1 MYKLSLLFFK
11 SLFMKIFLYLL
22 LLISFISC
30 GSVADNNATKLND
43 KINETLFAL
52 KGYQPIDPIS
62 INDTKIEQDSIID
75 YFPNE
80 AARVAVGTV
89 NKNGTITF
97 GPGTVAVSGESY
109 TVIIDYIKYHTTSI
123 PAQYSYEQQYISD
136 RTEIEE
142 TLQTQFGIIKSHKN
156 LSVSAAKD
164 STKSFTGNKQKIK
177 IPVYVGVGLRIQANI
192 TVLKDSLG
200 LNLGSLYNLGVAAS
214 QNQINGTLIIQ
225 TLGISGKQI
234 SSAIPIPDKINESTI
249 QNAII
254 ALATIK
260 SKLYD
265 TDTSI
270 KAHVVGFGL
279 PFNMN
284 GAKDLI
290 EATLHSNPPTVSKK
304 KKGSLAFEEYILP
317 EL

>member
-1 MYKLSLLFFK
+1 MK
-11 SLFMKIFLYLL
+11 SLIYFFFI
-22 LLISFISC
+22 ISFISC
-30 GSVADNNATKLND
+30 NSLKDNNANKVND

-62 INDTKIEQDSIID
+62 INDSEIKTDSIIN

-97 GPGTVAVSGESY
+97 GPGTIAVSGESY

-123 PAQYSYEQQYISD
+123 PAHYSYEQQNTAD
-136 RTEIEE
+136 KTQIEE
-142 TLQTQFGIIKSHKN
+142 TLQTQFGTIKSQ
-156 LSVSAAKD
+156 
-164 STKSFTGNKQKIK
+164 KSINFNTQLDTSQLFTGNKQKIK

-254 ALATIK
+254 SLATIK

-265 TDTSI
+265 NDTSI

-290 EATLHSNPPTVSKK
+290 EATLHSNPPKVSSKTK
-304 KKGSLAFEEYILP
+304 SGLTFEEYLLP
-317 EL
+317 ELN

>member
-1 MYKLSLLFFK
+1 MKNFILFLLS
-11 SLFMKIFLYLL
+11 
-22 LLISFISC
+22 ISIISC
-30 GSVADNNATKLND
+30 TSINDNKASKLND
-43 KINETLFAL
+43 KINESLFAL

-62 INDTKIEQDSIID
+62 INDSKIKTDTIIN

-97 GPGTVAVSGESY
+97 GPATIAVSGQSY

-123 PAQYSYEQQYISD
+123 PARYSYQQQYGSEKTD
-136 RTEIEE
+136 IEE
-142 TLQTQFGIIKSHKN
+142 TLETQFGIIKSQK
-156 LSVSAAKD
+156 SFKITYSQD
-164 STKSFTGNKQKIK
+164 STRSANVNEQEIK

-192 TVLKDSLG
+192 TVLKDSVG
-200 LNLGSLYNLGVAAS
+200 INLGSLYNLGVAAS
-214 QNQINGTLIIQ
+214 QNKINGTLIIQ

-254 ALATIK
+254 SLATIK

-265 TDTSI
+265 NDTRI

-284 GAKDLI
+284 SAKDLI
-290 EATLHSNPPTVSKK
+290 EATLHSNPPTVTQKTRN
-304 KKGSLAFEEYILP
+304 SLVFEEYFLK
-317 EL
+317 ERK